1 MAIRIQCY
9 WRRRATRRTVQR
21 MRDRVTAREILSDK
35 LTAVVIGNRVRK
47 RYKLEK
53 LYRRYVCR
61 IQRTARRYIGRKFRR
76 DLKDAMRVRQ
86 EGNGSASLTT
96 LRVMTAVQLMILKE
110 CLAREIGTKYRPV
123 CGVLGPCWG
132 PPQALFVSAL
142 GKKGR
147 QDPDLLNS
155 NRLDTSS
162 VQKLMSKVDVLYS
175 LDKREKE
182 RRTKE
187 ERAMLR
193 PVPADDTTFIVLKAI
208 KIGIV
213 AMPRVVKQ
221 LVSSDVDIMFNRFKG
236 TAGGNQLLFSE
247 FSEFLGG
254 VGEIAFEKVKIPC
267 IVTHNDC
274 FDDMLASPGPERN
287 ISGPPSPSL
296 HMRQTPVPGSRRSSR
311 VGLLASDLP
320 SAEGS
325 PQPGA
330 SRAASPSD
338 STRHPPRSA
347 TDVSRPNSK
356 QGHRKKKD
364 GSLSIRSAIVKY
376 LYPPEN
382 LTMNSES
389 MGLATLL
396 YMMMATEREGWAR
409 GVSDWLEMESQARV
423 CPIIVPLQQLVR
435 RKLARV
441 RVKRRRLEK
450 AQEDELFAAMSK
462 VRRVQRVMQTKLHW
476 LKAVRLAQMVIVKY
490 VPHKGLPYWYNPR
503 TGVSSY
509 KKPKILGSYDCLEI
523 AIPAPKMEY
532 VIKCGTCELQPATV
546 NCNECEDS
554 MCKSCFATMHCKGKK
569 KSHSYQVIQFC
580 AVCKYQHATKS
591 CATCSLRKPKK
602 RSVMELIK
610 GDRGVQCDSCYIHLH
625 ENTIVSEMG
634 SKKNTCCSL
643 RDGTK
648 EAYLVRQTLNQRLD
662 TDHRY
667 QSLVQVCEEC
677 NWRAATYRCADCDQI
692 YCNSCLTGYHS
703 MGGPFSKHVAERLP
717 YYTPDMHK
725 KFERAMFEQR
735 LQKRIE
741 KVSQLYARRAHELR
755 IRSAIQI
762 QSWWRMV
769 VSGIKGR
776 AFMKEKR
783 QKIRKMA
790 RLRKY
795 EDYTYRRTVLYQVK
809 NILGYTPK
817 LASDTLEERILGR
830 HNVFIRQR
838 LREYIW
844 RNVDDWGYLHTYS
857 KRRGD
862 DEVIPQSRK
871 GEPRTGFNC
880 GTPKELADQAARGG
894 YRLPGRVH
902 MKRGEKE
909 QQMNMDISV
918 LLKRGQY
925 IRIKKCFFV
934 INSVGKDKKVV
945 FNRRWRFK
953 DAKNCIMYL
962 MPCYPGEKYKRYY
975 KWKISLFDMVTGNV
989 LSQTLL
995 NAYHISCSKGA
1006 DMAAA
1011 TSTSE
1016 KRLGLMASAKKWS
1029 KRADKLRDKALW
1041 ASNLIYDDGA
1051 PESASLDTG
1060 AKSSVPGKKSRRP
1073 EDRVPGEPWE
1083 ATDEE
1088 RDERLLR
1095 ELRLSRADLAAQS
1108 HLWEEHFDALKSKSY
1123 WVHSETLE
1131 LTYEMPKAISIKA
1144 EMDDEMEKKRKEF
1157 AETQRKIA
1165 RLAKEKAN
1173 KKKMGTKKK

>member
-9 WRRRATRRTVQR
+9 WRRRAAKRTVQR
-21 MRDRVTAREILSDK
+21 MQDRVTAREILRSA
-35 LTAVVIGNRVRK
+35 LSVIVIGNRFRK
-47 RYKLEK
+47 RYKAER

-61 IQRTARRYIGRKFRR
+61 IQRTARRYIGRNFRR
-76 DLKDAMRVRQ
+76 DLKDTMRVRQ

-96 LRVMTAVQLMILKE
+96 LRVMTAAQLMILKE
-110 CLAREIGTKYRPV
+110 CLAREIGMKYRPV

-147 QDPDLLNS
+147 EDPDLLSS

-162 VQKLMSKVDVLYS
+162 LQKLMCKVDVLYS

-193 PVPADDTTFIVLKAI
+193 PATADDTTFMVLKAI
-208 KIGIV
+208 KVGII

-236 TAGGNQLLFSE
+236 AAGGNQLLFSE

-254 VGEIAFEKVKIPC
+254 VGEFAFEQIQISRVIS
-267 IVTHNDC
+267 HADSD
-274 FDDMLASPGPERN
+274 DDMSADPELMSS
-287 ISGPPSPSL
+287 IGHPSSPSL
-296 HMRQTPVPGSRRSSR
+296 HLRQTPLPISRRSTR
-311 VGLLASDLP
+311 AGVLTSDLP
-320 SAEGS
+320 SPEGS
-325 PQPGA
+325 RVLPP
-330 SRAASPSD
+330 SSSTKNLSMSPD
-338 STRHPPRSA
+338 DVKKPTSTEQKR
-347 TDVSRPNSK
+347 
-356 QGHRKKKD
+356 RKKGD
-364 GSLSIRSAIVKY
+364 GLSIRSAIVKY

-382 LTMNSES
+382 LTVNSES
-389 MGLATLL
+389 RGLATLL
-396 YMMMATEREGWAR
+396 YMMMATEREDWVE

-423 CPIIVPLQQLVR
+423 CAIIVPLQLLVR
-435 RKLARV
+435 RKLARM
-441 RVKRRRLEK
+441 RVVQRRLEK
-450 AQEDELFAAMSK
+450 AYEDEVFATMSK
-462 VRRVQRVMQTKLHW
+462 VRQVQRVMQAKVHW
-476 LKAVRLAQMVIVKY
+476 MKAARLAQLVIVKY
-490 VPHKGLPYWYNPR
+490 VPQKGVPYWYNPR

-509 KKPKILGSYDCLEI
+509 KKPKILGSYDCVEI
-523 AIPAPKMEY
+523 AIPAPQMEY

-546 NCNECEDS
+546 NCNECEES

-569 KSHSYQVIQFC
+569 RSHSYQLIQFC

-625 ENTIVSEMG
+625 ENAIASEMG
-634 SKKNTCCSL
+634 IKKNTTCSL

-648 EAYLVRQTLNQRLD
+648 EAYLVRQALNQRLD

-667 QSLVQVCEEC
+667 QGLVQVCEEC

-703 MGGPFSKHVAERLP
+703 MGGPFSKHIAERLP

-725 KFERAMFEQR
+725 KFERAMFEKR

-741 KVSQLYARRAHELR
+741 KVSQLYARRSHELR
-755 IRSAIQI
+755 VRSAIQI

-783 QKIRKMA
+783 QKIRRMA

-809 NILGYTPK
+809 NILGCTPK

-1060 AKSSVPGKKSRRP
+1060 AKSSVPGRKSRRP

-1088 RDERLLR
+1088 RDERFLR
-1095 ELRLSRADLAAQS
+1095 ELKLSRADLAAES
-1108 HLWEEHFDALKSKSY
+1108 HLWGQHFDALKSKNY

-1131 LTYEMPKAISIKA
+1131 LTYEMPKAVSMKA
-1144 EMDDEMEKKRKEF
+1144 EMDEEMENKRKEF

-1165 RLAKEKAN
+1165 RLAKEKSQKKTLN
-1173 KKKMGTKKK
+1173 KKKK